1 MIYARA
7 HDQTV
12 ADDYFAAMQ
21 RVEQR
26 LDIAPPEPIPE
37 VVEEPERIELFAC
50 LEQLVLPELC
60 LHERLEIVHQLRQVL
75 AIQQEHPPPSR
86 LIDSSQKPTHRY

>member
-26 LDIAPPEPIPE
+26 LEIMLAPKEVAKPETEYVCESKPGQVP
-37 VVEEPERIELFAC
+37 VW
-50 LEQLVLPELC
+50 LESLTLPELC
-60 LHERLEIVHQLRQVL
+60 QAERFEIAKQLKQTL
-75 AIQQEHPPPSR
+75 FLGFADPISPPVMASVG
-86 LIDSSQKPTHRY
+86 

>member
-1 MIYARA
+1 MIYARV

-26 LDIAPPEPIPE
+26 LDLAPIPAPPDVKEETISE
-37 VVEEPERIELFAC
+37 VVKVQENS
-50 LEQLVLPELC
+50 QLLAWVEILAQGELC
-60 LHERLEIVHQLRQVL
+60 AVERLEIASQLKQAL
-75 AIQQEHPPPSR
+75 SIQQY
-86 LIDSSQKPTHRY
+86 SQPVFT

>member
-1 MIYARA
+1 MVYARV

-26 LDIAPPEPIPE
+26 LEIS
-37 VVEEPERIELFAC
+37 
-50 LEQLVLPELC
+50 LPESR
-60 LHERLEIVHQLRQVL
+60 LHGEQTYEIVKGTGTR
-75 AIQQEHPPPSR
+75 
-86 LIDSSQKPTHRY
+86 SSFGTY